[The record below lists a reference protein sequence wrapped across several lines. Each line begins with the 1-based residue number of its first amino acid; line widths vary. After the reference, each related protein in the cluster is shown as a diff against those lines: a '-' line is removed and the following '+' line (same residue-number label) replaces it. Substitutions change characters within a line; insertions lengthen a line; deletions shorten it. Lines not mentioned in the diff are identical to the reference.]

1 MGHQV
6 QEAGIALQVLAQV
19 RLFINNFLQ
28 VINTGSIIAAAKIQ
42 HCYFIIKYQHPVAI
56 NKKMIVGQ
64 FFFNTRH
71 ERKTLLKST
80 QHKMLVHSC
89 SSNINKC
96 LYAETI
102 MFFYSICLGEFFKLA
117 KRWFKLP
124 VIS

>member
-1 MGHQV
+1 MSHQV

-42 HCYFIIKYQHPVAI
+42 HGYFIIKYEHPVTI

-71 ERKTLLKST
+71 QRKPLLKST
-80 QHKMLVHSC
+80 EHKMLVHSC

-96 LYAETI
+96 LDTETI
-102 MFFYSICLGEFFKLA
+102 MLFYPICLGKFFKLA

-124 VIS
+124 VVS